1 MLCVYLAF
9 IAQYSNILLKIFSL
23 VSLFDSHTEK
33 KILTFV
39 NTNGRPDMLSKK
51 VLNERFI

>member
-33 KILTFV
+33 KNFDFCKYKWKTRHALQKSI
-39 NTNGRPDMLSKK
+39 
-51 VLNERFI
+51 E

>member
-33 KILTFV
+33 NFLTFV

>member
-9 IAQYSNILLKIFSL
+9 IAQYSIILLKIFSL
-23 VSLFDSHTEK
+23 VSLFDSHAEK